1 MNADIAFFVN
11 IGLVPINKPMYV
23 QGVGHQSIQVMSVFL
38 DPWLFKLPGFGK
50 LFHTHLFAPRDV
62 RHTFMGEGFRMLS
75 KSCVKKNIKLFFN
88 EQFNLVLEKM
98 DRRHGKNNLAR
109 VEQASRKRL
118 FLDHFMESHEK
129 ESTTLDQ
136 VEKCFYEPF
145 PDDFPMERYLCIR
158 EYRFQQFLRFVVGLR
173 FLSLAVSLPEEDL
186 IFELLEH
193 MCLDLK
199 PRMVEPVGG

>member
-11 IGLVPINKPMYV
+11 IGFVPINKPLYV
-23 QGVGHQSIQVMSVFL
+23 QGVGHQSIQVMSLFL

-62 RHTFMGEGFRMLS
+62 RQTFMGEGYRMLS

-98 DRRHGKNNLAR
+98 DRRSHKDDLSR
-109 VEQASRKRL
+109 LEQASRKRL
-118 FLDHFMESHEK
+118 FLDHFTEMHEK
-129 ESTTLDQ
+129 EIVTLDQ

-145 PDDFPMERYLCIR
+145 PEDFPMERYLCIK
-158 EYRFQQFLRFVVGLR
+158 EYRYQQYLRFVVGLR
-173 FLSLAVSLPEEDL
+173 FLSLAVSYPEEEL
-186 IFELLEH
+186 MYNLLEH
-193 MCLDLK
+193 MCVDLQ
-199 PRMVEPVGG
+199 PRVPVSIA